1 MKFSFS
7 VNTWKRIITITTL
20 AIIVG
25 LIVSVFVASH
35 KNKVLKS
42 EIEDL
47 HAFEVDEQT
56 IKEANDSR
64 TGEMPDYSYTHPTL
78 YVENDFVF
86 DADEP
91 EKVCYLTFDDG
102 PAPGYTEKVLDTLK
116 KYDAKATFFVVY
128 NDSDAAKKLYNRMI
142 EEGHTIGVH
151 TSSHNYSKIY
161 ENVDNFLDDFDKVSR
176 FVTEVTG
183 YKPEIFRFPG
193 GSINSYNIGNYQDII
208 SEMLRRGYTYYD
220 WNISSGDAASSVVSK
235 ENIVNNTVKG
245 VLSTDKAIVLMH
257 DGSGHKSTVKAL
269 PEVIEKLKAEGYE
282 FRALS
287 NDVKPTWFGY
297 Y

>member
-56 IKEANDSR
+56 VKEANDTR

-86 DADEP
+86 DAEEP

-102 PAPGYTEKVLDTLK
+102 PAPGYTEKILDTLK

-128 NDSDAAKKLYNRMI
+128 NDSDAAKNLYNRMI

-245 VLSTDKAIVLMH
+245 VLSTNKAIVLMH